1 MNPFIYYTMCRR
13 AKILFY
19 CKLPRIGIYSIQ
31 LTPQIMSKPF
41 RIWFTH
47 VRNNLFTG
55 IGKTLHCMPDSAY
68 RHSVELHQMVR
79 NGYSV
84 SIRWVVKTV
93 QCSLPMWRNRWG
105 QWKWQRC
112 DQNEQELEDVKSWT
126 SCFLSLCRI
135 YVCHACKWDGIRGP
149 HYRGLTLGM
158 LSFHLNI
165 LYLCSRLRCTPFPS
179 FLLPLRSCMPLTR
192 KRFLLG
198 FTGIDI
204 LWAIPVVCWECSQ

>member
-19 CKLPRIGIYSIQ
+19 FKLPRIGIYSIQ
-31 LTPQIMSKPF
+31 LTPQIMSEPF
-41 RIWFTH
+41 QIWFRH

-93 QCSLPMWRNRWG
+93 QCSLPMWCGHSFLTRLYPS
-105 QWKWQRC
+105 QYEC
-112 DQNEQELEDVKSWT
+112 FPLVVEFHTNELSPGGAINNTLTVDT
-126 SCFLSLCRI
+126 FLS
-135 YVCHACKWDGIRGP
+135 
-149 HYRGLTLGM
+149 
-158 LSFHLNI
+158 
-165 LYLCSRLRCTPFPS
+165 
-179 FLLPLRSCMPLTR
+179 
-192 KRFLLG
+192 
-198 FTGIDI
+198 
-204 LWAIPVVCWECSQ
+204 